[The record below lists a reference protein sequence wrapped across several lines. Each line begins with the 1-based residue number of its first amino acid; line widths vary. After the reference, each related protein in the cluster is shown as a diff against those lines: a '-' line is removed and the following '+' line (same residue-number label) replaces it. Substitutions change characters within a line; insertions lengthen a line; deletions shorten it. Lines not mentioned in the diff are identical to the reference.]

1 MKRAKKADAKRGDMQ
16 ESFMVSEKAEK
27 EDNRK
32 TQKPDLTQISK
43 DLPDGWQ
50 VYLIL
55 LSFFKVFQESIEL
68 SF

>member
-16 ESFMVSEKAEK
+16 ESFMVSEKEAEK

-32 TQKPDLTQISK
+32 AQKPDLTQISK

-50 VYLIL
+50 VCLIL
-55 LSFFKVFQESIEL
+55 LSFFKVF
-68 SF
+68 